1 MPGKDQIMAERRI
14 KLTRKGHE
22 KLQRELFILTNE
34 ENSKVAEMLAEARE
48 DDQGE
53 EAVFFDAMVS
63 KERLDERVAHLQN
76 VLARAEIIDA
86 DEDPDTITP
95 GNRVTVYDTAEKEEF
110 TMDLLD
116 TEEITHGRRG
126 VSLDSP
132 VGQALLG
139 KGVGDRVKV
148 EVPDGVVTYKVR
160 KIEMIP
166 DEDGA

>member
-1 MPGKDQIMAERRI
+1 MAERRI
-14 KLTRKGHE
+14 LLTRQGYE
-22 KLQRELFILTNE
+22 KLQRELNVLTEE
-34 ENSKVAEMLAEARE
+34 ENTKVAEMLADARE

-53 EAVFFDAMVS
+53 EAVFFDAMIS

-86 DEDPDTITP
+86 DEDPETITP
-95 GNRVTVYDTAEKEEF
+95 GNRVTVYDTEEKEEF

-116 TEEITHGRRG
+116 TEEITRGRRG

-139 KGVGDRVKV
+139 KHVGDKVKV
-148 EVPDGVVTYKVR
+148 EVPNGVVAYKVR
-160 KIEMIP
+160 KIDMIP
-166 DEDGA
+166 NEEDD

>member
-1 MPGKDQIMAERRI
+1 MAEKRI
-14 KLTRKGHE
+14 RLTRPGYE
-22 KLQRELFILTNE
+22 KLRRELDILTSE
-34 ENSKVAEMLAEARE
+34 ENTKVAEMLAEARE

-53 EAVFFDAMVS
+53 EAVFFDAMIS
-63 KERLDERVAHLQN
+63 KERLDERVSHLQD

-86 DEDPDTITP
+86 DEDPSAVTP
-95 GNRVTVYDTAEKEEF
+95 GNRVTVYDTAEKEEL

-132 VGQALLG
+132 VGRALLG
-139 KGVGDRVKV
+139 KRVGDRIKV
-148 EVPDGVVTYKVR
+148 EVPDGTVTFKVR

-166 DEDGA
+166 DEDER

>member
-1 MPGKDQIMAERRI
+1 MAERRI
-14 KLTRKGHE
+14 KLTSKGHQ
-22 KLQRELFILTNE
+22 KLQRELYILTNE

-63 KERLDERVAHLQN
+63 KERLDERISHLQN

-95 GNRVTVYDTAEKEEF
+95 GNRVTVYDTVEKEEF

-139 KGVGDRVKV
+139 KSAGDLVKV

-166 DEDGA
+166 DEDSA

>member
-1 MPGKDQIMAERRI
+1 MNGCLIC
-14 KLTRKGHE
+14 
-22 KLQRELFILTNE
+22 
-34 ENSKVAEMLAEARE
+34 SWCW
-48 DDQGE
+48 
-53 EAVFFDAMVS
+53 
-63 KERLDERVAHLQN
+63 
-76 VLARAEIIDA
+76 ARAEIIDA

-139 KGVGDRVKV
+139 KKVGARVKV
-148 EVPDGVVTYKVR
+148 EVPDGLVTYKVR
-160 KIEMIP
+160 RIEMIP
-166 DEDGA
+166 DN

>member
-1 MPGKDQIMAERRI
+1 MAERRI
-14 KLTRKGHE
+14 RLTRPGYE
-22 KLQRELFILTNE
+22 KLKRELNILTSE

-53 EAVFFDAMVS
+53 EAVFFDAMIS
-63 KERLDERVAHLQN
+63 KERLDERVSHLQN

-86 DEDPDTITP
+86 DEDPNTITP
-95 GNRVTVYDTAEKEEF
+95 GNRVTVYDTVEKEVF

-132 VGQALLG
+132 VGRALLG
-139 KGVGDRVKV
+139 KQVGDRVKI
-148 EVPDGVVTYKVR
+148 EVPDGIVTFKVR

-166 DEDGA
+166 DENVN

>member
-1 MPGKDQIMAERRI
+1 MAERRI
-14 KLTRKGHE
+14 QLTRPGYE
-22 KLQRELFILTNE
+22 KLQRELNILTSE

-53 EAVFFDAMVS
+53 EAVFFDAMIS
-63 KERLDERVAHLQN
+63 KERLDERVSHLQN

-95 GNRVTVYDTAEKEEF
+95 GNRVTVYDTSEKEEL

-139 KGVGDRVKV
+139 KHVGDRIKV
-148 EVPDGVVTYKVR
+148 EVPDGIVTFKVR

-166 DEDGA
+166 DEGGL

>member
-1 MPGKDQIMAERRI
+1 MAERRI
-14 KLTRKGHE
+14 RLTRMGHE

-86 DEDPDTITP
+86 DEEPDSITP
-95 GNRVTVYDTAEKEEF
+95 GNRVTVFDTAEKEEF
-110 TMDLLD
+110 TLDLLD

-139 KGVGDRVKV
+139 KSAGDRVKV
-148 EVPDGVVTYKVR
+148 EVPDGVVTFKVR

-166 DEDGA
+166 DDDES

>member
-1 MPGKDQIMAERRI
+1 MAERRI
-14 KLTRKGHE
+14 QLTRPGYE
-22 KLQRELFILTNE
+22 KLQRELNILTSE

-53 EAVFFDAMVS
+53 EAVFFDAMIS
-63 KERLDERVAHLQN
+63 KERLDERVSHLQN

-95 GNRVTVYDTAEKEEF
+95 GNRVTVYDTSEKEEL

-139 KGVGDRVKV
+139 KHVGDRIKVK
-148 EVPDGVVTYKVR
+148 VPDGIVTFKVR

-166 DEDGA
+166 DEGGL

>member
-1 MPGKDQIMAERRI
+1 M
-14 KLTRKGHE
+14 
-22 KLQRELFILTNE
+22 
-34 ENSKVAEMLAEARE
+34 RE

-86 DEDPDTITP
+86 DEDPDVITP

-166 DEDGA
+166 YED

>member
-1 MPGKDQIMAERRI
+1 MTERRI
-14 KLTRKGHE
+14 RLTRQGYQ
-22 KLQRELFILTNE
+22 KLQRELNVLTSE

-53 EAVFFDAMVS
+53 EAVFFDAMIS
-63 KERLDERVAHLQN
+63 KERLDERVSHLQN

-86 DEDPDTITP
+86 DDDPNMITP
-95 GNRVTVYDTAEKEEF
+95 GNRITVYDTSEKEEF
-110 TMDLLD
+110 MMDLLD

-132 VGQALLG
+132 VGRALLG
-139 KGVGDRVKV
+139 KKVGARVKV
-148 EVPDGVVTYKVR
+148 KVPDGIVIFKVR

-166 DEDGA
+166 DEPEL